1 MSEVEASLREVIT
14 TFRDEAKKL
23 SNFRLAMRTLSGKKA
38 PLSW

>member
-1 MSEVEASLREVIT
+1 MEASLREVIT

-23 SNFRLAMRTLSGKKA
+23 SNFRLVMRTLSGKKA